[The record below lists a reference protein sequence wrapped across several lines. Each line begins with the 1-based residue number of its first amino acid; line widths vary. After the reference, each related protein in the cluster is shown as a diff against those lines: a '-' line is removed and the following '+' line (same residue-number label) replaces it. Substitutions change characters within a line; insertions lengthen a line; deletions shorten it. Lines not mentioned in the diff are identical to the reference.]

1 VTDLLLITDVPRL
14 RKIFNRLADDKG
26 ITLRTASSLEKGGE
40 ELIARKPAMVF
51 VQTHLSGLSA
61 DILLMHLKKQLGR
74 KRSRFV
80 LLSTPSQV
88 SADTIKL
95 YQGHIDT
102 SLDEKALLDTIR
114 RTVATLAPQ
123 KGRSSL
129 EAALAV
135 EDVVA
140 TAAAPPAP
148 PVAEESAEPAA
159 EPVQEPAP
167 AQDILAIAAPPAELA
182 APAAPAE
189 PAEPSLVDQGITYAP
204 RSRVKVYSEF
214 TSSFDSAVENMQEP
228 EPPPEPARQPFTGW
242 DMEHLETVE
251 PEKKLSRRSSFL
263 LWLAP
268 VLVAAV
274 VVTVIQN
281 RKPEQQPVAVTP
293 EPPAKQAKPA
303 IQPAVPAQPPAAVA
317 SLPVAA
323 AQKPAAS
330 PLTPAAAAP
339 PKTGGDSAT
348 QLSDKAVL
356 SDIAGNRKETPTP
369 ARAGARPSK
378 LPDFIPRYGMD
389 KQYSAANPGWER
401 YKGQVTEFKV
411 FREKESI
418 KAIQVIDRGGQG
430 VPESFMKGVL
440 RQVVKKPA
448 FVLESAEKKDGYEI
462 QRGRI
467 ADNLKVVYYRDE
479 QGGRLRAFVMT
490 WQ

>member
-1 VTDLLLITDVPRL
+1 MTDLLLITDVPRL

-26 ITLRTASSLEKGGE
+26 ITLRTASSLEKGVE

-80 LLSTPSQV
+80 LLSTPTQV
-88 SADTIKL
+88 SAETIKL

-102 SLDEKALLDTIR
+102 SLDEKALLDAIR
-114 RTVATLAPQ
+114 STVATPASR
-123 KGRSSL
+123 KGQSGV

-135 EDVVA
+135 EDIVSTSAAVQPA
-140 TAAAPPAP
+140 PAPEPAAAEPEQEPAAAPA
-148 PVAEESAEPAA
+148 SR
-159 EPVQEPAP
+159 
-167 AQDILAIAAPPAELA
+167 DILALA
-182 APAAPAE
+182 APLAVP
-189 PAEPSLVDQGITYAP
+189 PEPSLEERGITYAP

-214 TSSFDSAVENMQEP
+214 TSSFDSAVESMQEP
-228 EPPPEPARQPFTGW
+228 EPPVEAARQHFSGW
-242 DMEHLETVE
+242 NVEQPETIE
-251 PEKKLSRRSSFL
+251 PERKLSRASSFL

-268 VLVAAV
+268 VLIVAV

-281 RKPEQQPVAVTP
+281 RKPEEQKPVAITA
-293 EPPAKQAKPA
+293 EPPAQQVKPA
-303 IQPAVPAQPPAAVA
+303 AQPAAPAQPPVTAARKLA
-317 SLPVAA
+317 AAPAPPVAA
-323 AQKPAAS
+323 VPPAAGGEA
-330 PLTPAAAAP
+330 TP
-339 PKTGGDSAT
+339 

-356 SDIAGNRKETPTP
+356 SDIAGNRPTP
-369 ARAGARPSK
+369 AQVGARPSR
-378 LPDFIPRYGMD
+378 LPDFIPRYGAD
-389 KQYSAANPGWER
+389 KSYGAANPGWER

-448 FVLESAEKKDGYEI
+448 FVLEATEKKDGYEI

>member
-1 VTDLLLITDVPRL
+1 MTDLLLITDVPRL

-80 LLSTPSQV
+80 LLCAPSQV

-95 YQGHIDT
+95 YHGHIDT
-102 SLDEKALLDTIR
+102 SLDERALLDAIR
-114 RTVATLAPQ
+114 RTVATLTPQ
-123 KGRSSL
+123 KVQKGL

-135 EDVVA
+135 EDIVA
-140 TAAAPPAP
+140 TSAVAQAPPA
-148 PVAEESAEPAA
+148 AMQGAEPAV
-159 EPVQEPAP
+159 EPGQEPP
-167 AQDILAIAAPPAELA
+167 STPDILAIAGPPAA
-182 APAAPAE
+182 

-214 TSSFDSAVENMQEP
+214 TSSFDSAVESMQEP
-228 EPPPEPARQPFTGW
+228 EPPQEPARQPFSGW
-242 DMEHLETVE
+242 DVEHLETIK
-251 PEKKLSRRSSFL
+251 PEKKLSKPFSFL
-263 LWLAP
+263 LWMAP
-268 VLVAAV
+268 VLAAAV

-281 RKPEQQPVAVTP
+281 RKPEQKPVAGITVS
-293 EPPAKQAKPA
+293 PPQQAKPA
-303 IQPAVPAQPPAAVA
+303 PQHAAPAQPQAA
-317 SLPVAA
+317 STP
-323 AQKPAAS
+323 KPAVS
-330 PLTPAAAAP
+330 PAPLAAAAP
-339 PKTGGDSAT
+339 PGTGKDAT
-348 QLSDKAVL
+348 MQLSDKAIL
-356 SDIAGNRKETPTP
+356 SDIAGDRSRKETPGSP
-369 ARAGARPSK
+369 QASARPTR
-378 LPDFIPRYGMD
+378 LPDFIPSYGVD
-389 KQYSAANPGWER
+389 KQYNAANPGWER

-411 FREKESI
+411 FREQGSI

-448 FVLESAEKKDGYEI
+448 FILESSEKKDGYEI

-479 QGGRLRAFVMT
+479 HGGRLRAFVMT

>member
-1 VTDLLLITDVPRL
+1 MTDLLLITDVPRL

-26 ITLRTASSLEKGGE
+26 ITLRTASNLEKGGE

-80 LLSTPSQV
+80 LLSSPAQV

-95 YQGHIDT
+95 YHGHIDT
-102 SLDEKALLDTIR
+102 SLDERALLDAIR
-114 RTVATLAPQ
+114 RAVATLTPQ
-123 KGRSSL
+123 KGRSRL
-129 EAALAV
+129 EAALEV
-135 EDVVA
+135 EDIVA
-140 TAAAPPAP
+140 TSAVAQAAPA
-148 PVAEESAEPAA
+148 AMQSAEPAI
-159 EPVQEPAP
+159 EPDREPPPAP
-167 AQDILAIAAPPAELA
+167 DILAIAGPPAAHE
-182 APAAPAE
+182 
-189 PAEPSLVDQGITYAP
+189 EPSLVDLGITYAP

-214 TSSFDSAVENMQEP
+214 TGSFNSAMENMQEP
-228 EPPPEPARQPFTGW
+228 EPPQEAARHPFSGW
-242 DMEHLETVE
+242 DVEHLETIE
-251 PEKKLSRRSSFL
+251 PEKKLSKRFSFL
-263 LWLAP
+263 LWVAP

-281 RKPEQQPVAVTP
+281 RKPEQKPVAAITVN
-293 EPPAKQAKPA
+293 PPQQPKPLPRQAA
-303 IQPAVPAQPPAAVA
+303 PAQPTAA
-317 SLPVAA
+317 SSP
-323 AQKPAAS
+323 KPAVS
-330 PLTPAAAAP
+330 PAPLAAAP
-339 PKTGGDSAT
+339 PATGKDAT
-348 QLSDKAVL
+348 MKLSDKAIL
-356 SDIAGNRKETPTP
+356 SDIAGGRGRNEAPGS
-369 ARAGARPSK
+369 AQASARPTR
-378 LPDFIPRYGMD
+378 LPDFIPSYGMD

-411 FREKESI
+411 FRDNGSI

-440 RQVVKKPA
+440 RQVAKKPA
-448 FVLESAEKKDGYEI
+448 FILESSEKKDGYEI

-479 QGGRLRAFVMT
+479 HGGRLRAFVMT

>member
-1 VTDLLLITDVPRL
+1 MTDLLLITDVPRL

-74 KRSRFV
+74 KRSHFV
-80 LLSTPSQV
+80 LLCAPSQV
-88 SADTIKL
+88 NADTIKL
-95 YQGHIDT
+95 YHGHIDT
-102 SLDEKALLDTIR
+102 SLDERTLLDAVRT
-114 RTVATLAPQ
+114 TVATLTPRRGQ
-123 KGRSSL
+123 NRL

-135 EDVVA
+135 EDIVDTSAVGQVPSAA
-140 TAAAPPAP
+140 TQGADPAIEPKQEPPAAP
-148 PVAEESAEPAA
+148 
-159 EPVQEPAP
+159 
-167 AQDILAIAAPPAELA
+167 DILAIAGPSA
-182 APAAPAE
+182 A

-214 TSSFDSAVENMQEP
+214 TSSFDSAMESMQEP
-228 EPPPEPARQPFTGW
+228 EPLQEPARQPFSGW
-242 DMEHLETVE
+242 DVEHLETIE
-251 PEKKLSRRSSFL
+251 PERKLSRRFSFL
-263 LWLAP
+263 LWMAP

-281 RKPEQQPVAVTP
+281 RKPEQKPVAVITVN
-293 EPPAKQAKPA
+293 PPQQAKPVPQQA
-303 IQPAVPAQPPAAVA
+303 APAQPPAA
-317 SLPVAA
+317 SLP
-323 AQKPAAS
+323 KPAVS
-330 PLTPAAAAP
+330 PAPPAAAAP
-339 PKTGGDSAT
+339 GTGKDAT
-348 QLSDKAVL
+348 MLLSDKAIL
-356 SDIAGNRKETPTP
+356 SDIAGDHGRKETPGSAQT
-369 ARAGARPSK
+369 GARPAR

-411 FREKESI
+411 FREKGSI

-440 RQVVKKPA
+440 RQVTKKPA
-448 FVLESAEKKDGYEI
+448 FILESSEKKDGYEI

-467 ADNLKVVYYRDE
+467 ADNLKMVFYRDE

>member
-1 VTDLLLITDVPRL
+1 MTDLLLITDVPRL

-26 ITLRTASSLEKGGE
+26 ITLRTAPSLEKGVE

-80 LLSTPSQV
+80 LLGTPTQV
-88 SADTIKL
+88 SPETIKL

-102 SLDEKALLDTIR
+102 SLDEKALLDAIR
-114 RTVATLAPQ
+114 SMVATPTTPR
-123 KGRSSL
+123 KGQSGL
-129 EAALAV
+129 EAALSV
-135 EDVVA
+135 EDIVS
-140 TAAAPPAP
+140 TSAAAQPAP
-148 PVAEESAEPAA
+148 SPEPAA
-159 EPVQEPAP
+159 AEPEQEPAVAP
-167 AQDILAIAAPPAELA
+167 ATVDILALTAPLA
-182 APAAPAE
+182 ALP
-189 PAEPSLVDQGITYAP
+189 EPSLEDQGITYAP

-214 TSSFDSAVENMQEP
+214 TSSFDNAVESMQEP
-228 EPPPEPARQPFTGW
+228 EPPVEPVRQHFSGW
-242 DMEHLETVE
+242 DVEQLETIE
-251 PEKKLSRRSSFL
+251 PEKKLSKRSSFL

-281 RKPEQQPVAVTP
+281 RKPEEQKPVAIITS
-293 EPPAKQAKPA
+293 PPAQQAKPA
-303 IQPAVPAQPPAAVA
+303 PQAPPPAQPSV
-317 SLPVAA
+317 VA
-323 AQKPAAS
+323 AQKPAAA
-330 PLTPAAAAP
+330 PAPPVAAAP
-339 PKTGGDSAT
+339 PAAGVEAT
-348 QLSDKAVL
+348 PQLSDKAIL
-356 SDIAGNRKETPTP
+356 SDIAGNRSPKDRPTP
-369 ARAGARPSK
+369 AQVNSRPSK
-378 LPDFIPRYGMD
+378 LPDFIPRYGAD
-389 KQYSAANPGWER
+389 KTYGTANPGWER

-448 FVLESAEKKDGYEI
+448 FVLEATEKKDGYEI

>member
-1 VTDLLLITDVPRL
+1 MTDLLLITDVPRL

-40 ELIARKPAMVF
+40 ELLARKPAMVF

-80 LLSTPSQV
+80 LLCTPSQV
-88 SADTIKL
+88 SEETIKL

-102 SLDEKALLDTIR
+102 SLDEKNLLDAVR
-114 RTVATLAPQ
+114 RTIATLIPQ

-135 EDVVA
+135 EDIVA
-140 TAAAPPAP
+140 TSAATPAQPVMAPN
-148 PVAEESAEPAA
+148 EEPAA
-159 EPVQEPAP
+159 EPELVPAP
-167 AQDILAIAAPPAELA
+167 ILDILTIAPP
-182 APAAPAE
+182 PPS

-204 RSRVKVYSEF
+204 RSRIKVYSEF
-214 TSSFDSAVENMQEP
+214 TSSFDSAVESMQEP
-228 EPPPEPARQPFTGW
+228 DLPAEPARQSFSGW
-242 DMEHLETVE
+242 DVEHLEMIE

-268 VLVAAV
+268 VLIAAV

-281 RKPEQQPVAVTP
+281 RKNEQKPVSIIT
-293 EPPAKQAKPA
+293 PPAVQQAKPA
-303 IQPAVPAQPPAAVA
+303 ATVQSPAAVTPK
-317 SLPVAA
+317 PVV
-323 AQKPAAS
+323 PAAS
-330 PLTPAAAAP
+330 KA
-339 PKTGGDSAT
+339 GEDSTA

-356 SDIAGNRKETPTP
+356 SDIAGNRSRTEAASPPQT
-369 ARAGARPSK
+369 AQRPSR
-378 LPDFIPRYGMD
+378 LPDFIPRYAKD
-389 KQYSAANPGWER
+389 KQYSVANPGWER

-440 RQVVKKPA
+440 RQVAKKPA
-448 FVLESAEKKDGYEI
+448 FVLESSEKKDGYEV

-467 ADNLKVVYYRDE
+467 ADNIKVVYYRDE
-479 QGGRLRAFVMT
+479 KGGRLRAFVMT